1 MSRHNI
7 DFIAFDFTAEDL
19 DGLALDDP
27 FAELGGHRLG
37 LVGVEIQLL
46 SDLFIGEVQAHEVE
60 AEDPDPQWLV
70 MTGEDGAGEVIEELL
85 TGLASVAL
93 ACRLGRVMALLGDPP
108 GRAVWTS
115 HPLGPCRSRTVWKHF
130 TSSIRLRM
138 LTIVRVL
145 AILREHALRWW
156 GRNADDSGL
165 YSKSG
170 RQDTTTRNPG

>member
-60 AEDPDPQWLV
+60 AEDPDPQGLV
-70 MTGEDGAGEVIEELL
+70 MAGEDGAGQVIEELL

-115 HPLGPCRSRTVWKHF
+115 HPLGPAQV
-130 TSSIRLRM
+130 
-138 LTIVRVL
+138 
-145 AILREHALRWW
+145 
-156 GRNADDSGL
+156 ADGL
-165 YSKSG
+165 ETFHVVDQVADVDH
-170 RQDTTTRNPG
+170 RPCPRNPQGACTQVVGAKCRR

>member
-1 MSRHNI
+1 MTLMSRHNI

-70 MTGEDGAGEVIEELL
+70 MTGEDGAGQVIEELL

-115 HPLGPCRSRTVWKHF
+115 HPLGPAT
-130 TSSIRLRM
+130 TSGMMPIASGASSSNAPGRLRSCFRRAS
-138 LTIVRVL
+138 TK
-145 AILREHALRWW
+145 AIACTAL
-156 GRNADDSGL
+156 GVSL
-165 YSKSG
+165 
-170 RQDTTTRNPG
+170 